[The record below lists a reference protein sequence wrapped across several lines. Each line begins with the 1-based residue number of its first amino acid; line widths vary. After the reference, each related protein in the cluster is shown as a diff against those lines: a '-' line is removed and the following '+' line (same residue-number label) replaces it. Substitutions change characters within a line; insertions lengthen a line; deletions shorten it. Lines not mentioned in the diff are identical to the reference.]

1 MRHFVLI
8 AAATTLLAAPA
19 FAQDSGREGSQASTA
34 ASEAVGHL
42 AASGVKTAVCVAA
55 VPVSAAAVGTSV
67 VGAGA
72 VSVGAAS
79 VKTGAG
85 LSVAAKGGATD
96 VSLKVD
102 DDVVIAADPAPKVPY
117 QPAKK

>member
-1 MRHFVLI
+1 MRRFILI
-8 AAATTLLAAPA
+8 AAATAALASPA
-19 FAQDSGREGSQASTA
+19 LAQDSGREGSQASTS

-42 AASGVKTAVCVAA
+42 AASGVKTAVGVAA

-79 VKTGAG
+79 VKTGEG
-85 LSVAAKGGATD
+85 LSVAAKDSAD

-102 DDVVIAADPAPKVPY
+102 DDVVVAADPAPKVPY
-117 QPAKK
+117 QPVKK